1 MCANSTVVFD
11 QNSTY
16 AAAPEFFPNRYKT
29 IVGSCIFFLLFPF
42 VIFQFRVFPLRS
54 SSIVLL
60 GATLMVVFNVLTQDE
75 AYDIVGLRSNLTS
88 IFLLLGMM
96 LLGEYVDREQ
106 MIAHIIRR
114 ILPADL
120 GFPGFLL
127 RSCSLAFLLAAFFT
141 SEGAALMLTPV
152 LLKCWKEH
160 ERARGELETLLIG
173 LAMSANLGGA
183 SSYFGSVML
192 ALVASKTHQPLYQR
206 SRLDL
211 RTCLK
216 YLLLPAVLCFW
227 VNLALLVIH
236 FRVRSRRS
244 TGCRGACS
252 ERRQAEHEP
261 FGLTGGSSNPSSC
274 NGFLKREQMS
284 DQNDDLFYDS
294 IMFRDDRLAHP
305 PTLETIIEDE
315 VLELPESTAWGCT
328 FGSTTP
334 YGSDTPGENL
344 VAESGDVEGAARLRP
359 CSASEDLTSLDVEYT
374 AQMTAQSE
382 HSSPTNSLPSN
393 AANANA
399 NSCSRA
405 GDHAALHPAAS
416 RCSLGGVSMAE
427 FFGVRL
433 QQLDQ
438 ETACGSIVLQVAIAI
453 VIVAVVVLLLVSG
466 SHVYFDPGMCF
477 IDPYASSSVQVFSG
491 CTITWALCFL
501 KIINQSLE
509 LSTDYGVIFHYRLMV
524 CVLD

>member
-1 MCANSTVVFD
+1 MCANSTVLFD
-11 QNSTY
+11 VNSSY

-29 IVGSCIFFLLFPF
+29 IAGSCIFFLLFPF

-60 GATLMVVFNVLTQDE
+60 GATLMVVFNVVAQDE
-75 AYDIVGLRSNLTS
+75 AYDIVGLQSNLTS

-114 ILPADL
+114 VLPADL

-173 LAMSANLGGA
+173 LATSANLGGA
-183 SSYFGSVML
+183 STYFGSVML
-192 ALVASKTHQPLYQR
+192 ALIASKTHQPLYQR
-206 SRLDL
+206 SKLDL

-244 TGCRGACS
+244 AGCRGACS

-261 FGLTGGSSNPSSC
+261 FGVTSGSSNPSSG
-274 NGFLKREQMS
+274 NGFLKREQLS
-284 DQNDDLFYDS
+284 DQNEDLFYDS
-294 IMFRDDRLAHP
+294 IIFRDDRLAHP

-315 VLELPESTAWGCT
+315 VLELPESTAWGST

-334 YGSDTPGENL
+334 YESGTPGENL

-359 CSASEDLTSLDVEYT
+359 CSASEDLTSLDAEYA

-382 HSSPTNSLPSN
+382 QSSPSNSLPSN
-393 AANANA
+393 VAAAN
-399 NSCSRA
+399 SSSRV
-405 GDHAALHPAAS
+405 GEHAALHPAAS
-416 RCSLGGVSMAE
+416 RGSLGGVSMAE

-433 QQLDQ
+433 QPFDQ
-438 ETACGSIVLQVAIAI
+438 ETTCGSIILQVAVAV

-466 SHVYFDPGMCF
+466 SRVYFDLGTGFLNPGSF
-477 IDPYASSSVQVFSG
+477 I
-491 CTITWALCFL
+491 
-501 KIINQSLE
+501 
-509 LSTDYGVIFHYRLMV
+509 
-524 CVLD
+524 CV